1 MKDHHKLQ
9 SLWQDRIYAVV
20 AQFQGLE
27 GLHPGLWP
35 LAPRILCG
43 VSMVLIMLIA
53 GWFFLWTA
61 QWDELDAGRIE
72 EHKQRAAFQFK
83 VQQAQSLALLRQ
95 QKARVETQVHL
106 LEQQLPGKAE
116 MDALLADINQAGV
129 GRGLQFELFKPGKVL
144 LHDYYAQLPI
154 DIRLAGSYHALAS
167 FISDVAHLPRIVTF
181 DKIVLANLRDGVQT
195 FDAVIHTFRYLDKEE
210 AAARKKIAADKQ
222 KERK

>member
-1 MKDHHKLQ
+1 MKDHQ
-9 SLWQDRIYAVV
+9 IQTPWQDRAHALF

-27 GLHPGLWP
+27 GRHPGLWP
-35 LAPRILCG
+35 FAPRILCG
-43 VSMVLIMLIA
+43 ASMTLFVLIA
-53 GWFFLWTA
+53 GWFFIWTA

-72 EHKQRAAFQFK
+72 EQKQRAAFQFK

-95 QKARVETQVHL
+95 QKASVEAQVNL

-144 LHDYYAQLPI
+144 LHDYYAELPI
-154 DIRLAGSYHALAS
+154 DIRLVGGYHALAS
-167 FISDVAHLPRIVTF
+167 FTSDVAHLPRIVTF
-181 DKIVLANLRDGVQT
+181 DKIVLANLREGVQT

-210 AAARKKIAADKQ
+210 VAARKKIAADK
-222 KERK
+222 KEGK